1 MTTSSL
7 DSILPD
13 YTDALQRLAEFSQ
26 ITANLLSN
34 SPLTEQ
40 PKATHEDFA
49 PSVLAV
55 LSQRDRIQKAP
66 ETDVSVPNGNILHT
80 LSELDRKLRDQASAI
95 APYTQSADWRASIN
109 PDPKAWWWFLETP
122 KKEWCDRS
130 VCG

>member
-7 DSILPD
+7 YSILPD

-40 PKATHEDFA
+40 PIALF
-49 PSVLAV
+49 VLAV
-55 LSQRDRIQKAP
+55 LSQRDRIQKAL

-80 LSELDRKLRDQASAI
+80 LGELDRKLRDQASAI
-95 APYTQSADWRASIN
+95 APYTQSADWRASFN
-109 PDPKAWWWFLETP
+109 PDPKAWW
-122 KKEWCDRS
+122 
-130 VCG
+130 

>member
-1 MTTSSL
+1 MTTPSL

-13 YTDALQRLAEFSQ
+13 YADALQRLAEFSQ
-26 ITANLLSN
+26 ITATLPSN

-55 LSQRDRIQKAP
+55 LSQRDRIQKAL
-66 ETDVSVPNGNILHT
+66 ETDVSAPNGNILHT

-95 APYTQSADWRASIN
+95 NPYTQSADWRASFKPRPQSLVVVPGN
-109 PDPKAWWWFLETP
+109 A
-122 KKEWCDRS
+122 
-130 VCG
+130 